1 MKKTLIITAFTL
13 TTTASMTLTAT
24 AQGLNPDPAANVPT
38 IDCPHHANKKGEKG
52 QGPGN
57 NQNENLSELNLT
69 DAQKAKIND
78 IRAQH
83 WEETHAKLRAV
94 LAPEQRAICDA
105 RKQEPNVQFENVIR
119 ELNLT
124 DAQSAQFNSI
134 LAQHREDAHAKI
146 CASLTPE
153 QQAICN
159 ARK

>member
-1 MKKTLIITAFTL
+1 MKKTLIISAFTL
-13 TTTASMTLTAT
+13 AAMTGMTLTAT
-24 AQGLNPDPAANVPT
+24 AQGLNPDPAANIPT
-38 IDCPHHANKKGEKG
+38 IDCPHTAAKKAEKG

-57 NQNENLSELNLT
+57 SQDERLSELNLT

-94 LAPEQRAICDA
+94 LVPEQRAICDA
-105 RKQEPNVQFENVIR
+105 RKQEPNVRFENVMR

-124 DAQSAQFNSI
+124 DAQSAQFNDI
-134 LAQHREDAHAKI
+134 LAQHQKEAYAKI

-153 QQAICN
+153 QQTICN
-159 ARK
+159 AHK